1 MKKSLLVAALFAAV
15 SASAQ
20 TVWTCD
26 FTDAAVLS
34 GTSTVSTI
42 KVHDITY
49 GTGIKAPE
57 TAQDSYKD
65 GTGAKVTF
73 ESLGQNA
80 RIKWVPAWVNGTE
93 GTPNDI
99 DAAVAADQLINF
111 KMEETDN
118 AKYLSVGFVKMDAT
132 RIGTDAVRMNV
143 KFVGEGDQGAYD
155 SGWLITADNWEA
167 IAEGY
172 GSWNDN
178 GYQPS
183 REDCSKG
190 APSTHPTDA
199 CSHLTITA
207 PADMP
212 QDLYELTVQVVF
224 YGIADNKG
232 FMLHNVSVY
241 EAGADNISS
250 TVADAEVVATE
261 YFTVAGQ
268 QIAAPV
274 KGINLV
280 KQTLAN
286 GAVKTVKV
294 IK

>member
-1 MKKSLLVAALFAAV
+1 MKKFLLIAAMFAAV

-20 TVWTCD
+20 TVWPCEY
-26 FTDAAVLS
+26 TDAAVLS
-34 GTSTVSTI
+34 GTSTVATI
-42 KVHDITY
+42 KVNNLTY
-49 GTGIKAPE
+49 GAGIKAPE
-57 TAQDSYKD
+57 VMDSYKD
-65 GTGAKVTF
+65 ANGTKVTF
-73 ESLGQNA
+73 ESLGQNN
-80 RIKWVPAWVNGTE
+80 RIKWVPAWVDGTE

-99 DAAVAADQLINF
+99 DAAVAADQLISF
-111 KMEETDN
+111 KMEETDDT
-118 AKYLSVGFVKMDAT
+118 KYLSVGMIKLDAT
-132 RIGTDAVRMNV
+132 RIGTDAVRVNV
-143 KFVGEGDQGAYD
+143 KLIGEGDQGAYD
-155 SGWLITADNWEA
+155 SGWLITAENWEA
-167 IAEGY
+167 VSEGI
-172 GSWNDN
+172 GSWNNN
-178 GYQPS
+178 GYQPA

-190 APSTHPTDA
+190 TSHPTDG
-199 CSHLTITA
+199 CSHLTIAA

-232 FMLHNVSVY
+232 FALHNVSVY

-250 TVADAEVVATE
+250 TVVGAEVVATE

-294 IK
+294 IF

>member
-1 MKKSLLVAALFAAV
+1 MRKILLIAAMFAAV

-20 TVWTCD
+20 TVWTCE

-34 GTSTVSTI
+34 GKSTVASI
-42 KVHDITY
+42 KVYDITY
-49 GTGIKAPE
+49 GAGVKTPDAF
-57 TAQDSYKD
+57 QDSYKD
-65 GTGAKVTF
+65 GSGTKVTF
-73 ESLGQNA
+73 ESIGQNN
-80 RIKWVPAWVNGTE
+80 RIKWVPTWVNGTD

-111 KMEETDN
+111 KMEETDDT
-118 AKYLSVGFVKMDAT
+118 KYLSVGMIKMDAT

-143 KFVGEGDQGAYD
+143 KLVGEGDQGAYD
-155 SGWLITADNWEA
+155 SGWLITADNWETV
-167 IAEGY
+167 AEGI
-172 GSWNDN
+172 GSWYDN

-212 QDLYELTVQVVF
+212 QDLYELTVQVTF
-224 YGIADNKG
+224 YGIADNKA

-241 EAGADNISS
+241 EAGADNIAS
-250 TVADAEVVATE
+250 TIANADVVATE

-286 GAVKTVKV
+286 GTVKTVKV
-294 IK
+294 IM